1 MHDRPS
7 PFYTSVLDWIV
18 FVFSLKCL
26 LLTRKEAK
34 KLTNFITHYDECYK
48 KSIQK
53 KGHEKIEMINHGSH
67 ELTLNKSDSTW
78 TVETSAYNDDFSQ
91 DER

>member
-26 LLTRKEAK
+26 LLTRREAN
-34 KLTNFITHYDECYK
+34 KLHYLLIMMNVT
-48 KSIQK
+48 KSRYK

-78 TVETSAYNDDFSQ
+78 AVETSAYNDNFSQ